1 MPNPTSPVAAGIG
14 RRRFVRGMGTVS
26 LTSGL
31 SMPAIAQNKPIR
43 MGWIAAV
50 SGMFA
55 SNAQAQDWGFHMA
68 VADINE
74 QGGLLG
80 RKIEVVMRDSAA
92 DPSKAVSFAKELVY
106 NENIDVL
113 CGPINSGE
121 ALPTLGIVSGAKKL
135 HLIGGSVEE
144 LIDPVKYP
152 LGFRNL
158 NANGQW
164 IKVAVK
170 IHGRRPEENQGRH
183 HQRQYR
189 LWRAV
194 A

>member
-1 MPNPTSPVAAGIG
+1 MSQLTGIRRRRVVQGIG
-14 RRRFVRGMGTVS
+14 AAS
-26 LTSGL
+26 LSAGL
-31 SMPAIAQNKPIR
+31 GAPAIAQNKPIR

-68 VADINE
+68 VADLNE

-80 RKIEVVMRDSAA
+80 RKIEIVMRDSAA

-121 ALPTLGIVSGAKKL
+121 ALPTLGIVPGPRSC
-135 HLIGGSVEE
+135 I
-144 LIDPVKYP
+144 
-152 LGFRNL
+152 
-158 NANGQW
+158 
-164 IKVAVK
+164 
-170 IHGRRPEENQGRH
+170 
-183 HQRQYR
+183 
-189 LWRAV
+189 
-194 A
+194 